1 MLSPAELMKL
11 AGGGSL
17 PGQAASWPRASG
29 VRFNT
34 GLLRPGDIFFA
45 LPGQAEHGIRYAD
58 QALAA
63 GASFIVSDQPHER
76 GLLVPDPAGLLRR
89 LGSEARG
96 ALDGGVIG
104 VTGSAGKTTTKDL
117 LAGLLKARA
126 TPGNFNTLLALATTL
141 VDAALNEPS
150 RNLVLE
156 LGIDRPG
163 EMQELL
169 ELTRPDIGV
178 LTSIAPSHSEFLGSL
193 QEIAAQKRQLLDLAP
208 LRFLSDQAAQHLD
221 SLPDGAVVYGLGER
235 ARERA
240 EIRGEPGAR
249 QLHYRGQLF
258 PLQQPGSAWATNVT
272 GALAVA
278 HSLGVPAETLRER
291 LMETQISPGR
301 LQLRLAG
308 RRLIIDDSYN
318 SNPASAASALEVLAE
333 SAGPRSAI
341 LGDMR
346 ELGKESSQHHLALG
360 KATTGLDLVIFVG
373 EYAADMQSGN
383 PSALTAVDA
392 EEAAGLLDRLPREGT
407 VLVKASRSLG
417 FEKLVSI
424 LEAHK

>member
-1 MLSPAELMKL
+1 MLSPTQLLRL
-11 AGGGSL
+11 AGDGRL
-17 PGQAASWPRASG
+17 PADADTWPRASG

-34 GLLRPGDIFFA
+34 GLLTAGDIFFA
-45 LPGQAEHGIRYAD
+45 LPGQSEHGIRYAD
-58 QALAA
+58 QALAS

-76 GLLVPDPAGLLRR
+76 GLLVPDPAGLLLK
-89 LGSEARG
+89 LGRQARG
-96 ALDGGVIG
+96 ALDGVIG

-141 VDAALNEPS
+141 VDAALHEPN

-193 QEIAAQKRQLLDLAP
+193 QEIAAQKRQLLDFAP
-208 LRFLSDQAAQHLD
+208 LRFLSDQAARHLD
-221 SLPDGAVVYGLGER
+221 SLPDGAVIYGLDES
-235 ARERA
+235 AHERA
-240 EIRGEPGAR
+240 EVRGEPGER
-249 QLHYRGQLF
+249 QLVFRGEAF

-278 HSLGVPAETLRER
+278 HSLGVPAETLRKR
-291 LMETQISPGR
+291 LLLTEISPGR
-301 LQLRLAG
+301 LQLRLMG
-308 RRLIIDDSYN
+308 RRLLIDDSYN
-318 SNPASAASALEVLAE
+318 SNPASAAAALEVLAE
-333 SAGPRSAI
+333 SAGPRAAI

-346 ELGKESSQHHLALG
+346 ELGTESRQHHLELG
-360 KATTGLDLVIFVG
+360 RATVGLDLVIFVG
-373 EYAADMQSGN
+373 DYAADMQAGN
-383 PSALTAVDA
+383 PAALTAANVA
-392 EEAAGLLDRLPREGT
+392 EAVPLLDRLPTAGT

-417 FEKLVSI
+417 FENIINI
-424 LEAHK
+424 LEADQ

>member
-1 MLSPAELMKL
+1 MLSPAELLKL
-11 AGGGSL
+11 AADGQLPAGS
-17 PGQAASWPRASG
+17 ATWPRATG
-29 VRFNT
+29 ARFNT
-34 GLLRPGDIFFA
+34 GLLNQGDIFFA

-58 QALAA
+58 QALVS
-63 GASFIVSDQPHER
+63 GASFIVSDEPHER
-76 GLLVPDPAGLLRR
+76 GLLVADPAGLLLK
-89 LGSEARG
+89 LGSQARA

-117 LAGLLKARA
+117 LAGLLNARA

-141 VDAALNEPS
+141 VDAALHEPN

-169 ELTRPDIGV
+169 DLTRPDIGV

-193 QEIAAQKRQLLDLAP
+193 QDIAAQKRQLLDFAP
-208 LRFLSDQAAQHLD
+208 LRFLSGQAARHLD
-221 SLPDGAVVYGLGER
+221 SLPDGAVIYGLDER
-235 ARERA
+235 AHERA
-240 EIRGEPGAR
+240 DIQGEPGER
-249 QLHYRGQLF
+249 HLYYRGETF
-258 PLQQPGSAWATNVT
+258 PLRQPGTAWATNLT

-278 HSLGVPAETLRER
+278 HSLGVPLATLKER
-291 LMETQISPGR
+291 LEETVISPGR

-318 SNPASAASALEVLAE
+318 SNPASAAAALEVLAE
-333 SAGPRSAI
+333 SAGPRVAI

-346 ELGKESSQHHLALG
+346 ELGNESQRHHLDLG
-360 KATTGLDLVIFVG
+360 RATVGLDLVIFAG
-373 EYAADMQSGN
+373 DFAADMKAGN
-383 PSALTAVDA
+383 PAALTARGVD
-392 EEAAGLLDRLPREGT
+392 ETMQLLDRLPADGT

-417 FEKLVSI
+417 FEKIVSI
-424 LEAHK
+424 LEAGQ